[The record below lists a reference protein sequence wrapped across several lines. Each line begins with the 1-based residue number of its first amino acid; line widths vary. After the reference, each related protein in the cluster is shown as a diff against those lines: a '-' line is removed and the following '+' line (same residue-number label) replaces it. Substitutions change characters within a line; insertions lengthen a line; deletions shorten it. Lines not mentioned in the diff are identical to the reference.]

1 MSCALFFMLWQ
12 FAYVYV
18 YVPILPLSWSLS
30 PFIPFNNFPLSW
42 VFVVKWNKL
51 FAKKKNLWQ
60 KRWSINMLRNT
71 HKAYTNRCLWTLAQL
86 LYAYESIQHRANH
99 DDDNGNSQLC
109 VSVWFRWQMARIRFG
124 VILNTVRLYDNA
136 HYYLRHR
143 MIFNAQKLWC
153 APFCRLPRSFFAPSV
168 PELKMWTVE
177 PTAGHCGCNWR
188 KLNTFSCYWVTSHL
202 QNTWRTI
209 WAGT

>member
-1 MSCALFFMLWQ
+1 MLWQ

-18 YVPILPLSWSLS
+18 YVPMLPLSWSLS
-30 PFIPFNNFPLSW
+30 PFIPFNNFSLSW

-51 FAKKKNLWQ
+51 FAKKKNVWQ

-109 VSVWFRWQMARIRFG
+109 VSVWFRWQMARIRIG

-143 MIFNAQKLWC
+143 MIFDARNYDVHLFAGYLGPSLPRLYPNRKCEPLN
-153 APFCRLPRSFFAPSV
+153 RLPVIVAV
-168 PELKMWTVE
+168 IE
-177 PTAGHCGCNWR
+177 GN
-188 KLNTFSCYWVTSHL
+188 
-202 QNTWRTI
+202 
-209 WAGT
+209 